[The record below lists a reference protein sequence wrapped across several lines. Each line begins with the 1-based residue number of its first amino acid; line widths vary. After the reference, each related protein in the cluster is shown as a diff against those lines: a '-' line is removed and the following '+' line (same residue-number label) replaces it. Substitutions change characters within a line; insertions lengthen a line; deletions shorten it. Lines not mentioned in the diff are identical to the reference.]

1 MIRRNIMFY
10 LRIENQIHLILILL
24 FSSYIYLSSLALK
37 LEPFLKNLGTAFF
50 IPLVLGIISFMT
62 VNTVLNESYLFFSEF
77 FLVTALLIVLAF
89 KNSKDFNTVIYI
101 LLYAFPLMVIFLNLN
116 FDTLHKHIIFNIL
129 LYIYL
134 GIILLVIILS
144 VIKQNY
150 SLMVLHAGLF
160 SLCASLVLPIISSLN
175 IAVTVAM
182 LFKAASYLLI
192 SVFFHKSAIGRMEED
207 YRRTAKELARI
218 TDNIQREVNRR
229 LARIEDSNIPLHEL
243 SKVDNLTETYT
254 EKAILNYIEYLIEK
268 DPNGEFSVM
277 LTDIA
282 SFNKINSK
290 LGNIAGEKCIKALSD
305 ILKNISGKDCKT
317 GRFDESGFIVVM
329 PDTNVARAWLV
340 AEKIAKE
347 ADKTNDPHFEVI
359 TGVVSYPLDADNVK
373 DLIKAAKKTLRASKK
388 SGK

>member
-1 MIRRNIMFY
+1 MFY

-37 LEPFLKNLGTAFF
+37 LEPFLKNLGTAYF

-62 VNTVLNESYLFFSEF
+62 VNSVLNESYLFFSEF
-77 FLVTALLIVLAF
+77 FLATALLTVLAF
-89 KNSKDFNTVIYI
+89 KNSKEFNTVIYI
-101 LLYAFPLMVIFLNLN
+101 LLYAFPLAVIFLNLN

-268 DPNGEFSVM
+268 DPNGEFSVL

-282 SFNKINSK
+282 NFNKINSK

-340 AEKIAKE
+340 AERIAKE
-347 ADKTNDPHFEVI
+347 AEKTNDPHFEVI

-373 DLIKAAKKTLRASKK
+373 DLIKAAKKALRASKK

>member
-268 DPNGEFSVM
+268 DPNGEFSVL

-340 AEKIAKE
+340 AERIAKE
-347 ADKTNDPHFEVI
+347 AEKTNDPHFEVI

>member
-1 MIRRNIMFY
+1 MFY

-268 DPNGEFSVM
+268 DPNGEFSVL

>member
-1 MIRRNIMFY
+1 MFY

-268 DPNGEFSVM
+268 DPNGEFSVL

-340 AEKIAKE
+340 AERIAKE

>member
-1 MIRRNIMFY
+1 MFY

-229 LARIEDSNIPLHEL
+229 LARIENSNIPLHEL

-268 DPNGEFSVM
+268 DPNGEFSVL

-340 AEKIAKE
+340 AERIAKE

>member
-1 MIRRNIMFY
+1 MFY

-340 AEKIAKE
+340 AERIAKE

>member
-340 AEKIAKE
+340 AERIAKE

>member
-1 MIRRNIMFY
+1 MFY

>member
-1 MIRRNIMFY
+1 MFY

-268 DPNGEFSVM
+268 DPNGEFSVL

-340 AEKIAKE
+340 AERIAKE
-347 ADKTNDPHFEVI
+347 AEKTNDPHFEVI

>member
-1 MIRRNIMFY
+1 MFY

-340 AEKIAKE
+340 AERIAKE
-347 ADKTNDPHFEVI
+347 AEKTNDPHFEVI

>member
-1 MIRRNIMFY
+1 MFY

-37 LEPFLKNLGTAFF
+37 LEPFLKNLGTAYF

-77 FLVTALLIVLAF
+77 FLATALLTVLAF

-347 ADKTNDPHFEVI
+347 AEKTNDPHFEVI